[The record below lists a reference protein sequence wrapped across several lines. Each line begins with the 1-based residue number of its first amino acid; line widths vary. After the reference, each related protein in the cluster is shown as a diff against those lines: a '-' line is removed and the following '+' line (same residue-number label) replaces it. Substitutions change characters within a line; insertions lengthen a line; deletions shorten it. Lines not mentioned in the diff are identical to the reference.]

1 MSPNLETLAFQGFL
15 EIKGFLVG
23 AKKLMIFHLMDL
35 CNVEREE
42 KKVSLLE
49 TLMDIF
55 NQVLENIIEHIS
67 LPNLNPLPPQKK
79 ILKLDFVKFNIS
91 HSN

>member
-1 MSPNLETLAFQGFL
+1 
-15 EIKGFLVG
+15 
-23 AKKLMIFHLMDL
+23 MDL
-35 CNVEREE
+35 CNVERK

>member
-1 MSPNLETLAFQGFL
+1 VSPNLETLAFQGFL
-15 EIKGFLVG
+15 EIKGFLG
-23 AKKLMIFHLMDL
+23 GKKLMIFHLMDL
-35 CNVEREE
+35 CNVERK

-67 LPNLNPLPPQKK
+67 LPNLNPLPPQKNPQFRVCE
-79 ILKLDFVKFNIS
+79 I
-91 HSN
+91 

>member
-15 EIKGFLVG
+15 EIKGFLG
-23 AKKLMIFHLMDL
+23 GKKLMIFHLIDS
-35 CNVEREE
+35 CNVERK

-67 LPNLNPLPPQKK
+67 LPNLTPPPTPPPNPQFRLCE
-79 ILKLDFVKFNIS
+79 I
-91 HSN
+91 

>member
-1 MSPNLETLAFQGFL
+1 
-15 EIKGFLVG
+15 
-23 AKKLMIFHLMDL
+23 MDL
-35 CNVEREE
+35 CNVERK

-67 LPNLNPLPPQKK
+67 LPNLNPLPPPKK
-79 ILKLDFVKFNIS
+79 NPQIRLCEI
-91 HSN
+91 

>member
-1 MSPNLETLAFQGFL
+1 
-15 EIKGFLVG
+15 
-23 AKKLMIFHLMDL
+23 MDL
-35 CNVEREE
+35 CNVER
-42 KKVSLLE
+42 KKKASLLE

-91 HSN
+91 HSNWNCLLEFHPN

>member
-1 MSPNLETLAFQGFL
+1 VSPNLETLAFQGFL
-15 EIKGFLVG
+15 EIKGFLG
-23 AKKLMIFHLMDL
+23 GKKLMIFHLIDS
-35 CNVEREE
+35 CNVERK

-67 LPNLNPLPPQKK
+67 LPNLTPPPHPPSQSS
-79 ILKLDFVKFNIS
+79 I
-91 HSN
+91 